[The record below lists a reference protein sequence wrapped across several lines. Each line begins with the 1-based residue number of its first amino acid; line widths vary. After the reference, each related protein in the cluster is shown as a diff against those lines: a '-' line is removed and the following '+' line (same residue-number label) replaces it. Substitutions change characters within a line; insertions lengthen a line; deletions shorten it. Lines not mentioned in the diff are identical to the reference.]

1 MKIKELQQRE
11 EQREEFIKRTKNLLE
26 FSEEMFE
33 SKEPKKR
40 GRVRRRKERK
50 KERKKNCSKT
60 ELFCRNQNNLGTC
73 TAKAKEEKKER
84 WKHRLRKGE
93 NEKSQFL
100 VTKKGLQRKKGKLK
114 WRNSLQ
120 VQL

>member
-40 GRVRRRKERK
+40 GRVRKERK
-50 KERKKNCSKT
+50 TVPKPNFSVETKT
-60 ELFCRNQNNLGTC
+60 VWRC
-73 TAKAKEEKKER
+73 
-84 WKHRLRKGE
+84 
-93 NEKSQFL
+93 
-100 VTKKGLQRKKGKLK
+100 VQRRRRRRRRRGG
-114 WRNSLQ
+114 STG
-120 VQL
+120 